1 MVSPNGD
8 TSSCTSRVSLEKLNK
23 NLHRHLSR
31 VAPVGSPV
39 GVALRVL
46 VNYKGTQMKSQGVE
60 PRGYPMVIHIVFH

>member
-8 TSSCTSRVSLEKLNK
+8 TSRVPLEKLNK

-39 GVALRVL
+39 GC
-46 VNYKGTQMKSQGVE
+46 
-60 PRGYPMVIHIVFH
+60 P